1 MDTTSRSAP
10 PGPVPRTAPV
20 HWGKV
25 SALVS
30 GQAVVQGG
38 SFALLI
44 AMNWTAVQ
52 IGGTSAVSMLM
63 LASTIPRALML
74 IFGGAVTDLLGP
86 RFVLLRTTA
95 ARAVVLAVGA
105 LITYSADHL
114 WQLIVV
120 GLTEGA
126 LLGLSGPASGVLM
139 PQLAAPEHL
148 GRANSLY
155 AMVLRIAPIVGAPIG
170 AWLISVGQ
178 LWEALLAAA
187 VTGLIWLGCLLYVTK
202 GFKAPR
208 REPGVSMFKRSAD
221 GFHLLVRNPRLRYMF
236 IASFCLDLAFGWPA
250 DVALPSLVSE
260 RGWGV
265 SAVGIVLAAFSA
277 GALGSSA
284 LGAVM
289 AHRISLFVR
298 LVVTGLGL
306 SVGILVMA
314 LMPSVLS
321 LTAVAAG
328 VGLLSG
334 LNGPAIVTV
343 YQQAAPASRM
353 GAAMST
359 LSLSGIGTAP
369 ISIAIFSSLAIG
381 LGVQTTWLICGAI
394 AFGSPLAAMVA
405 LRHPIPTEA
414 DTHAPAKP
422 EGTTPVNAPAPA
434 RATTTATRHEAA
446 ERGRTAQ
453 AAPVPTTDAR
463 PEPAARPTTPSRS
476 PAPLVLATTQASPAR
491 PETDGPAH
499 ATGTATP
506 TQAARSTTDL
516 VRPAAQAPTQAG
528 AGPAHTTP
536 LLAAAK
542 ATAQATTPTTPAAQA
557 HTLSAPSTTGLV
569 RPAAQAPA
577 PAVAGPAHTTP
588 SGTAPL
594 HAAAQ
599 AATPTT
605 PAAQAPASV

>member
-1 MDTTSRSAP
+1 MDTTPRSAP

-260 RGWGV
+260 RGWG
-265 SAVGIVLAAFSA
+265 
-277 GALGSSA
+277 
-284 LGAVM
+284 
-289 AHRISLFVR
+289 
-298 LVVTGLGL
+298 
-306 SVGILVMA
+306 
-314 LMPSVLS
+314 
-321 LTAVAAG
+321 
-328 VGLLSG
+328 
-334 LNGPAIVTV
+334 
-343 YQQAAPASRM
+343 
-353 GAAMST
+353 
-359 LSLSGIGTAP
+359 
-369 ISIAIFSSLAIG
+369 
-381 LGVQTTWLICGAI
+381 
-394 AFGSPLAAMVA
+394 
-405 LRHPIPTEA
+405 
-414 DTHAPAKP
+414 
-422 EGTTPVNAPAPA
+422 
-434 RATTTATRHEAA
+434 
-446 ERGRTAQ
+446 
-453 AAPVPTTDAR
+453 
-463 PEPAARPTTPSRS
+463 
-476 PAPLVLATTQASPAR
+476 
-491 PETDGPAH
+491 
-499 ATGTATP
+499 
-506 TQAARSTTDL
+506 
-516 VRPAAQAPTQAG
+516 
-528 AGPAHTTP
+528 
-536 LLAAAK
+536 
-542 ATAQATTPTTPAAQA
+542 
-557 HTLSAPSTTGLV
+557 
-569 RPAAQAPA
+569 
-577 PAVAGPAHTTP
+577 
-588 SGTAPL
+588 
-594 HAAAQ
+594 
-599 AATPTT
+599 
-605 PAAQAPASV
+605 